1 MIKNEM
7 IHLEDDV
14 KVPKSED
21 LCGIAALAEKQV
33 HAQETVAD
41 LENSLALEKEKLR
54 RISEEELPESMIAL
68 GLKSFTLSNG
78 NKLDVK
84 TFYRGNISEKN
95 KEQAHDWLRDR
106 GHADLIKNQVVC
118 SFGKGEDHDALT
130 LMGQLK
136 ELKYDYENKKSVHPS
151 TLKAFVR
158 EQIERGKT
166 LPLDMFG
173 IHIGQRSEIRRQ
185 K

>member
-1 MIKNEM
+1 MIDLEEDVPVPKNE
-7 IHLEDDV
+7 
-14 KVPKSED
+14 D
-21 LCGIAALAEKQV
+21 LHGIAVLATKQLV
-33 HAQETVAD
+33 AQAKVSD
-41 LENSLALEKEKLR
+41 LENQLELAKAQLTTIQE
-54 RISEEELPESMIAL
+54 IELPESILHL
-68 GLKSFTLSNG
+68 GLKSFTLSDG
-78 NKLDVK
+78 SKLDVK

-95 KEQAHDWLRDR
+95 KERAHDWLRDS

-136 ELKYDYENKKSVHPS
+136 KLKYDYENKKSVHPS